1 MAKAKTDKTKYGHLI
16 LRNAFKKHHQMEG
29 LSAGGDEMNADCI
42 LTHHIFYKP
51 EAILKESHYHDDFM
65 QILCFLGTNPENVR
79 DFGGAQLEICLGKE
93 EEKHAIK
100 GPVIMPI
107 PAGVPHGP
115 LVIKKVPK
123 PIIFLEIMLT
133 RRYHN
138 NKEDEKKTME
148 RDAVARAAAGRKDI
162 APRVA
167 KKMAKEIAAV
177 KKKPASTKT
186 SSTKTSKKTKAA
198 APRKKK

>member
-16 LRNAFKKHHQMEG
+16 LREAFKKHHQMEG
-29 LSAGGDEMNADCI
+29 LSASGDDMNADCI

-65 QILCFLGTNPENVR
+65 QILCFLGTNPDDVR
-79 DFGGAQLEICLGKE
+79 DFGGAELEICLGKE
-93 EEKHAIK
+93 EEKHQIK

-107 PAGVPHGP
+107 PSGVPHGP

-133 RRYHN
+133 RSYHN
-138 NKEDEKKTME
+138 NKEDEAKTME
-148 RDAVARAAAGRKDI
+148 RDKEAVAAAKALH
-162 APRVA
+162 APKA
-167 KKMAKEIAAV
+167 KGAV
-177 KKKPASTKT
+177 KKARRRKPP
-186 SSTKTSKKTKAA
+186 
-198 APRKKK
+198 PRNRQLRPRNSFFRVIRG